1 MSKNSILNTNGG
13 EVKIMETVLKICSE
27 DLIDRVLT
35 AATNVHAILGPG
47 LLESVYESAL
57 AIELDEMGIKYQRQV
72 EVPAIYKGHDL
83 GVGFRADVIVEDSL
97 LLELKSVEKIID
109 IHLAKII
116 TYLKLLKFKRGFF
129 LNFNC
134 IKMKYGIKRISI

>member
-1 MSKNSILNTNGG
+1 
-13 EVKIMETVLKICSE
+13 METVLKICSE

-35 AATNVHAILGPG
+35 AATNVHAILGPS

-72 EVPAIYKGHDL
+72 KVPAIYKGHDL

>member
-1 MSKNSILNTNGG
+1 
-13 EVKIMETVLKICSE
+13 METVLKICSE
-27 DLIDRVLT
+27 DLIDKVLT

-57 AIELDEMGIKYQRQV
+57 AIELDEMGIKYHRQV
-72 EVPAIYKGHDL
+72 EVPALYKGHDL

-97 LLELKSVEKIID
+97 LLELKSVEKITD

-134 IKMKYGIKRISI
+134 IKMKDGIKRISI